1 MSLSYSGNEMAE
13 TTVAEWTIR
22 QRIRQQG
29 SITFAEFM
37 QTALYHPIDG
47 YYTSEKPFG
56 AAGDY
61 FTSPAVHPAFG
72 ALLAVQLYGMWQY
85 MSKPSEFTIVEMGAG
100 TGMFANDILAYAARL
115 PDGFADSARYVAIDR
130 YAPADGNSALEWLR
144 STSLP
149 LRDVVGCF
157 ISNEFVDAFPV
168 HRFQI
173 VNGDAQEVYVAL
185 DDADEFVEI
194 ADKPSTPLIGERLQ
208 ELGFSLADGHCGEV
222 NLHIKPWLNEVSRAL
237 ARGFVITIDYGYTAS
252 ELYSPQRYLGT
263 LQTYYRHTEGSSP
276 YQRIGRQDMTAHVDF
291 SLLQSEGHAAGLNSV
306 AYATQA
312 ELLHT
317 LGIQDMMRQLRS
329 TPISSHER
337 NTNMMAL
344 RELVKPDGLGRFKGL
359 IQEKGTAATRHHELV
374 PDKLTL
380 EELRLSLL
388 SDRHLPLMKGR
399 YPHTTW
405 EAPSLWGEWRPAVR

>member
-13 TTVAEWTIR
+13 ITAAERAIR
-22 QRIRQQG
+22 RRIRQQG

-37 QTALYHPIDG
+37 QTALYHPVDG

-61 FTSPAVHPAFG
+61 YTSPAVHPAFG

-85 MSKPSEFTIVEMGAG
+85 MGKPSEFTIVEMGAG
-100 TGMFANDILAYAARL
+100 TGMLADDILAYAARL

-130 YAPADGNSALEWLR
+130 YAPAVGNPALEWLR

-168 HRFQI
+168 CRFRI
-173 VNGDAQEVYVAL
+173 VDGEAQEVYVAL
-185 DDADEFVEI
+185 DDSGEFVEI
-194 ADKPSTPLIGERLQ
+194 VGKPSTPLIAERIQ
-208 ELGFSLADGHCGEV
+208 ELGFSLAEGHCGEV
-222 NLHIKPWLNEVSRAL
+222 NLHIKSWLNEVSRAL
-237 ARGFVITIDYGYTAS
+237 AKGFVITIDYGYTAS
-252 ELYSPQRYLGT
+252 ELYSPERCLGT

-291 SLLQSEGHAAGLNSV
+291 SLLQAEGHAAGLNSV
-306 AYATQA
+306 AYTTQV

-329 TPISSHER
+329 APIGSHER

-344 RELVKPDGLGRFKGL
+344 RELFKPDGLGRFKGL
-359 IQEKGTAATRHHELV
+359 IQEKDTVARRHHELV

-380 EELRLSLL
+380 EKLRLPLL
-388 SDRHLPLMKGR
+388 SDRHIPLTEGR

-405 EAPSLWGEWRPAVR
+405 EAPSLWGEWRPAAR

>member
-13 TTVAEWTIR
+13 ITAAERAIR
-22 QRIRQQG
+22 RRIRQQG

-37 QTALYHPIDG
+37 QTALYHPVDG

-61 FTSPAVHPAFG
+61 YTSPAVHPAFG

-85 MSKPSEFTIVEMGAG
+85 MGKPSEFTIVEMGAG
-100 TGMFANDILAYAARL
+100 TGMLADDILAYAARL
-115 PDGFADSARYVAIDR
+115 PDEFADSARYVAIDR
-130 YAPADGNSALEWLR
+130 YAPAVGNPALEWLR

-168 HRFQI
+168 CRFRI
-173 VNGDAQEVYVAL
+173 VDGEAQEVYVAL
-185 DDADEFVEI
+185 DDSGEFVEI
-194 ADKPSTPLIGERLQ
+194 AGKPSTPLIAERIQ
-208 ELGFSLADGHCGEV
+208 ELGFSLAEGHCGEV

-237 ARGFVITIDYGYTAS
+237 AKGFVITIDYGYTAS
-252 ELYSPQRYLGT
+252 ELYSPERCLGT

-291 SLLQSEGHAAGLNSV
+291 SLLQAEGHAAGLNSV
-306 AYATQA
+306 AYTTQA

-329 TPISSHER
+329 APISNHER
-337 NTNMMAL
+337 NTNLMAL

-359 IQEKGTAATRHHELV
+359 IQEKDTVATRHHELV

-380 EELRLSLL
+380 EKLRLPLL
-388 SDRHLPLMKGR
+388 SDRHIPLTEGR

-405 EAPSLWGEWRPAVR
+405 EAPSLWGEWRPAAR